1 MSAAMQQVYVHM
13 SGGGQSYHHGY
24 FPSEEDAARAYD
36 LEVLK
41 VGAAVLTW
49 GLEGDA
55 ARYVLQRLP

>member
-1 MSAAMQQVYVHM
+1 MQQVYIHM

-36 LEVLK
+36 QEVLK

-55 ARYVLQRLP
+55 ARYV